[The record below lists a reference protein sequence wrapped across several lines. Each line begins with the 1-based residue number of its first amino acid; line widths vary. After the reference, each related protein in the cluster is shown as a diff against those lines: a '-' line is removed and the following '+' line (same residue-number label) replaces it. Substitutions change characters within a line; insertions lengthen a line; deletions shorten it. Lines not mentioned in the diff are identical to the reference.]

1 MVQENW
7 LLTIA
12 AVVLGGV
19 GLIWMFRR
27 ADRKFRRHMDSRVA
41 RVVAGPGGDFAL
53 RFTTAEAGR
62 LVCYLRYQALVLGPE
77 YHLGLR
83 CQVVGQIG
91 GWEAFK
97 EDLGILGDI
106 SNPLPLEYGKRVC
119 LEYYVRLV
127 TSMEGAHREST
138 VLLGEL
144 AVGGNM
150 EDIVVSGSITPNA
163 KTRLEAAE
171 IYLVPER
178 MRL

>member
-1 MVQENW
+1 MQEGW
-7 LLTIA
+7 LLNIV

-27 ADRKFRRHMDSRVA
+27 AEWKYRRHMDSRVA
-41 RVVAGPGGDFAL
+41 RAVAGPGGNFLL
-53 RFTTAEAGR
+53 RFTPRDAGC
-62 LVCYLRYQALVLGPE
+62 LFCYLRYQALVLGPE

-83 CQVVGQIG
+83 CQVTGQIG
-91 GWEAFK
+91 GWVAFE

-106 SNPLPLEYGKRVC
+106 SNPPPLKYGKRVN

-127 TSMEGAHREST
+127 TSMEGSRQEST

-144 AVGGNM
+144 AAGGAR
-150 EDIVVSGSITPNA
+150 EEIVVSGLITPNA